1 MGIFAGAE
9 SQRGARL
16 RMGKPAYTANFKFM
30 SETAIPAAAA
40 LGAGPLDAPAQAI
53 IPQSSLPFNGGL
65 FFEVFRRAGAD
76 EAALQRART
85 VSILILPLI
94 AWLPLVV
101 LSAFDGQLLRSATG
115 TPFLRDYSAHIR
127 LLVALPLFLIAGRVA
142 EARIRPTLQQFLTRQ
157 LVPPQSMEKFKA
169 SVASAFRLGD
179 SVLADIVI
187 LALIYSV
194 DLFVVR
200 RTGVAAEAAAWY
212 ANPSKSGPVLTI
224 GGIYYAYVSLPI
236 LQFILLRWYYRLF
249 IWGRFLRQTARLG
262 LRLIPTHAD
271 RVGGLGFLITG
282 TQAFTFFAIA
292 QGTLL
297 TAWLATPVIVG
308 KAPLPEFKAEIVVVV
323 VFVLLLT
330 VSPLLSYLPVLARTK
345 RRGSID
351 YGALATRYG
360 REFDEKWVHGHA
372 SSDEP
377 FIGSADIQSLADMGN
392 SYAVIADMRSLPV
405 TPQMLVG
412 FGVATLLPVAPLLL
426 TLMPLS
432 AILKKLAGILLPGSG
447 N

>member
-1 MGIFAGAE
+1 MSTFSAVE
-9 SQRGARL
+9 SQRGTRL
-16 RMGKPAYTANFKFM
+16 RMGKLAYAANLGLM
-30 SETAIPAAAA
+30 SETGIPAAAA
-40 LGAGPLDAPAQAI
+40 LGADPLDAPAQAV

-65 FFEVFRRAGAD
+65 FFEVLRRAGAD
-76 EAALQRART
+76 EAALQRMRT
-85 VSILILPLI
+85 LLILILPLI
-94 AWLPLVV
+94 AWLPLLV
-101 LSAFDGQLLRSATG
+101 LSAFDGQLWRSATG

-157 LVPPQSMEKFKA
+157 LVPPHSMEKFRA

-194 DLFVVR
+194 DVFVVR
-200 RTGVAAEAAAWY
+200 RTNFASEAAAWY
-212 ANPSKSGPVLTI
+212 SNPSRSGPVLTI

-282 TQAFTFFAIA
+282 TQAFTFFAMA
-292 QGTLL
+292 QGALL
-297 TAWLATPVIVG
+297 AGWLATPVIVG
-308 KAPLPEFKAEIVVVV
+308 KAPLPGFQAEIAVVV
-323 VFVLLLT
+323 VFVLVLT

-345 RRGSID
+345 RRGIIE

-360 REFDEKWVHGHA
+360 REFDDKWVQGRA

-377 FIGSADIQSLADMGN
+377 LIGSADIQSLADMGN
-392 SYAVIADMRSLPV
+392 SYGVIADMRSLPV

-432 AILKKLAGILLPGSG
+432 AILKKLAGILLPG
-447 N
+447 